1 MKGLA
6 LSATALV
13 AAAIVAGTAGA
24 QDGGSV
30 IAKIPVYS
38 WIIWGK
44 NQTNS
49 RVSDAGVEG
58 KKAVRVVVPEASSQP
73 GEATAQSAIKG
84 AIPQGGKLRMTVW
97 LKASGT
103 AAGEPGRAILK
114 LKQAKPP
121 YGNLAEQKIDVGPE
135 WKAYSLE
142 HVAAQAIPG
151 GSTNVTVQMS
161 IAPQTIDVGPASV
174 TIAN

>member
-1 MKGLA
+1 MKGVV
-6 LSATALV
+6 LSAAAVVV
-13 AAAIVAGTAGA
+13 AAIAGTAGA
-24 QDGGSV
+24 QNGGSV
-30 IAKIPVYS
+30 IAKVPVHG

-49 RVSDAGVEG
+49 RVNDAAVEG
-58 KKAVRVVVPEASSQP
+58 KKAVRVVVPTASSRP
-73 GEATAQSAIKG
+73 GEATAQSPIKG
-84 AIPQGGKLRMTVW
+84 AVPQGSKLRMTVW

-103 AAGEPGRAILK
+103 SAGEPGRVILK

-121 YGNLAEQKIDVGPE
+121 YGNLAEQKVDVGSE
-135 WKAYSLE
+135 WKAYSIE
-142 HVAAQAIPG
+142 HVAAQEIPG